1 MALEEQNIA
10 SDGGGGRM
18 AEVVERELVEDPDS
32 GLELREDFSEELQA
46 SLDAVAH
53 GDATKP
59 AERVAKKL
67 GLSW

>member
-1 MALEEQNIA
+1 MALEEQNIT
-10 SDGGGGRM
+10 SYEGSRRV
-18 AEVVERELVEDPDS
+18 AEVVDRKLVEDPDS
-32 GLELREDFSEELQA
+32 GLEVREDFSEELQA
-46 SLDAVAH
+46 SLEAVAR